1 MCLGTYAERVEQNKK
16 QREKN
21 MYQASKNNENSK
33 IAFEKKKKKI
43 TTKHTQFPMVSLTNR
58 MCVCDALPLKSG
70 QRDGQ
75 KA

>member
-1 MCLGTYAERVEQNKK
+1 MRNELNRTKNKGK
-16 QREKN
+16 KN